1 MKAEVLRSRSGRL
14 RSHAETTSTGCS
26 AFPWPLLWFW
36 TARTLP
42 FWGFIALVIFLFQL
56 AIGGIV
62 QDNESVKVFLQ
73 FLDIL
78 PSFIKALLGGQ
89 SLRSGNIA
97 GLIAIGY
104 QHPLVLTL
112 YMLFAVGVPTGLLA
126 GEVQRGTMELILSRR
141 VTKTHVYIC
150 AGLITVVG
158 MYALVLVMY
167 LGTVASTL
175 MYRFS
180 QPVPLYFFFKIAV
193 VGGLLASMVGGVA
206 LLAAACFQ
214 RGAAVTVTVAYLV
227 VNYFVSII
235 AEWWPR
241 MKFLEP
247 TTIFHYVHGPQ
258 MFQAGTWPLG
268 DMGVLMALLVVSTVL
283 GGVIWSRRDLPL

>member
-1 MKAEVLRSRSGRL
+1 MKAERP
-14 RSHAETTSTGCS
+14 
-26 AFPWPLLWFW
+26 AFPLPLLWLW

-42 FWGFIALVIFLFQL
+42 FWGFIALIIFLFQI

-62 QDNESVKVFLQ
+62 QDNESVKAFLQ
-73 FLDIL
+73 FIDIL
-78 PSFIKALLGGQ
+78 PSFIKTLLGGE
-89 SLRSGNIA
+89 SLQSGNIV

-126 GEVQRGTMELILSRR
+126 GEVQRGTMELLLSRH

-150 AGLITVVG
+150 AGLITVIG

-167 LGTVASTL
+167 SGTVASTL
-175 MYRFS
+175 LYRFS
-180 QPVPLYFFFKIAV
+180 QPVPLHFFFKIAV
-193 VGGLLASMVGGVA
+193 VGGLLASAAGGVA

-214 RGAAVTVTVAYLV
+214 RGAAVTATVAYLV
-227 VNYFVSII
+227 VNYFVSVV
-235 AEWWPR
+235 AQWWPR
-241 MKFLEP
+241 MRFLEP
-247 TTIFHYVHGPQ
+247 TTIFHYVHSPEI
-258 MFQAGTWPLG
+258 FEANAWPLRN
-268 DMGVLMALLVVSTVL
+268 MSVLMALLVVSTVL

>member
-1 MKAEVLRSRSGRL
+1 L
-14 RSHAETTSTGCS
+14 
-26 AFPWPLLWFW
+26 
-36 TARTLP
+36 
-42 FWGFIALVIFLFQL
+42 IIFLFQL

-78 PSFIKALLGGQ
+78 PSFIKTLLGGEA
-89 SLRSGNIA
+89 LRGGNIA

-104 QHPLVLTL
+104 QHPLILTL

-126 GEVQRGTMELILSRR
+126 GEVQRGTMELILSRHA
-141 VTKTHVYIC
+141 TKTGVYIC
-150 AGLITVVG
+150 AGLVTVTG

-167 LGTVASTL
+167 LGTVACTGLYQS
-175 MYRFS
+175 S
-180 QPVPLYFFFKIAV
+180 QPVPLGFFFKIAI
-193 VGGLLASMVGGVA
+193 VGGLLASAVGGIA
-206 LLAAACFQ
+206 LLAAACFR

-247 TTIFHYVHGPQ
+247 TTIFHYVPGPQ
-258 MFQAGTWPLG
+258 MFQASAWPLA
-268 DMGVLMALLVVSTVL
+268 DMAVLVSLLAVSTVL
-283 GGVIWSRRDLPL
+283 GGLIWSRRDLPL